1 MGVVVTGLHILVHV
15 GALGLPVQHADFLP
29 LVDEGRA
36 LLEEHGGGE
45 CLAAL
50 FPIVFAAV
58 AGDDAGMVVVF
69 QVEHIPRPTCQF
81 LLPRGKGVLHAVEGE
96 LGGEIVGK
104 ETVGALALELDHHVQ
119 LTLFFV
125 NIFEGPLRPYQ
136 GGFGESEAVVVVEH
150 VTLELGE
157 VFMDMWAVVI
167 AGHALIDGEEVVI
180 GQALFFG
187 DVGDDI
193 LAEAVH
199 PHVQPKAEDFLH
211 LLADE
216 GIIHVEVGLLHG
228 EEVEVI
234 LPTHFIECPR
244 LALKIAVPVV
254 GELPIFTGAPPNVVV
269 GVGFDALA
277 ALLKPVMLVAGVVH
291 HQVHHQFHPPLMA
304 ALQHF
309 LEGLHAAELGVDV
322 HIIGDVVAAV
332 CPGGGVDGGEPNA
345 VTA

>member
-1 MGVVVTGLHILVHV
+1 M
-15 GALGLPVQHADFLP
+15 
-29 LVDEGRA
+29 
-36 LLEEHGGGE
+36 
-45 CLAAL
+45 
-50 FPIVFAAV
+50 
-58 AGDDAGMVVVF
+58 
-69 QVEHIPRPTCQF
+69 
-81 LLPRGKGVLHAVEGE
+81 LHAVEGE
-96 LGGEIVGK
+96 FRGEIVG
-104 ETVGALALELDHHVQ
+104 EEAVGALALELNHHVQ
-119 LTLFFV
+119 LTTLLV
-125 NIFEGPLRPYQ
+125 NVLEGPLGPHQ

-150 VTLELGE
+150 IPLELGE
-157 VFMDMWAVVI
+157 VFVDVRAVVI

-193 LAEAVH
+193 LTEAVH

-216 GIIHVEVGLLHG
+216 GVVHVEVGLLHG
-228 EEVEVI
+228 EEVKVI
-234 LPTHFIECPR
+234 LPTHFIICPR

-254 GELPIFTGAPPNVVV
+254 GELAIFTGAPPNVVV
-269 GVGFDALA
+269 GVGLDTLA
-277 ALLKPVMLVAGVVH
+277 ALLKPLMFIAGVVH

-309 LEGLHAAELGVDV
+309 FKGLHAAELGVNV
-322 HIIGDVVAAV
+322 HIVGDVVAAV